1 MENNKSPNK
10 IKIINDKNI
19 DNNIAIK
26 TRITFIYDLSIKIN
40 DPKMTISDL
49 KEQISKNYSIQENEY
64 ELLIGEK
71 SINNIPNSTHI
82 LEVLNKYKDNKIKI
96 KSFKNIFDIKKQ
108 LTFYDDFLSKN
119 ILLKDNDIKLLNSEH
134 EKIKED
140 LKNI

>member
-19 DNNIAIK
+19 DNNIVIK

-40 DPKMTISDL
+40 DPKMTISDI

>member
-19 DNNIAIK
+19 DNNIVIK
-26 TRITFIYDLSIKIN
+26 TRIAFIYDLSIKIN
-40 DPKMTISDL
+40 DPKMTISDI

-71 SINNIPNSTHI
+71 SLNNIPNSTHI

>member
-19 DNNIAIK
+19 DNNIVIK
-26 TRITFIYDLSIKIN
+26 TRIAFIYDLSIKIN